1 MNVKHYLIP
10 FVVLSIFACSTNKS
24 NMGNPLLSKYKTPYE
39 TVPFD
44 KIEVSDISQAF
55 DTAFKQ
61 ARLEIDVILN
71 NQEEP
76 NFANTI
82 ETLEASGTLLDRLSL
97 ILFNLNSAETNDSI
111 QALARE
117 ISPRLTDFQNDITL
131 NEDLFKKIQFVKE
144 NIDIHDLTDEQN
156 QLLKNTYLAF
166 VRNGANLSDKDKEVF
181 REVSKNLS
189 ELTVKFGENVLAE
202 TNAYFMH
209 LTDSADLAGLPEDV
223 ITAAVE
229 EAQSRELEGWVF
241 TLKFPSFLPF
251 VKYCDNRELRKDITI
266 AYGSRAMKGNENDN
280 QDIIR
285 QITNQRLVLAKLLG
299 YTSYGAYVLDNRMA
313 ETPDR
318 VMNFLDEL
326 SLAYYEPAKQEVAQ
340 VSEYA
345 QTIGADFE
353 LQRWDWSYY
362 SEKLKKEKYELDDEL
377 TRPYFKLENVTAGV
391 FQLATDL
398 WGLSFRENKSIP
410 VYHPN
415 VKAFEVYDENKKY
428 LAVLYMDF
436 FPREGK
442 RQGAWMTEY
451 KQQEKE
457 GGRDI
462 RPQISLVFNFT
473 KPTAEKPSLITYNEL
488 RTILHEFGHALHGM
502 LSDVTYS
509 SLSGTNVYRDFVELP
524 SQIMENWA
532 EQEEWLNKIAVHY
545 ETGETMPKELL
556 QKIID
561 SKNYLAA
568 YSGTRQVNY
577 GTIDMAWHSIT
588 EPFSGDIEEFENR
601 IMAGLDIIPP
611 IKGTA
616 MSPNFSHIFAGGY
629 AAGYYGYKWAEVLDA
644 DAFSLFLKNGIF
656 DKATAAS
663 FRENILSKGGTEPPM
678 QLYIKFRGQEPSI
691 DPLLERSGLKKS

>member
-1 MNVKHYLIP
+1 MKIKHYLFP
-10 FVVLSIFACSTNKS
+10 FIVLSIFACSTNH
-24 NMGNPLLSKYKTPYE
+24 NDMGNPLLTKYKTPHE

-61 ARLEIDVILN
+61 ARLEIDEILN

-76 NFANTI
+76 DFSNTI
-82 ETLEASGTLLDRLSL
+82 EALEASGALLDHLSL

-111 QALARE
+111 QALTRE
-117 ISPRLTDFQNDITL
+117 ISPRLTEFQNDITL
-131 NEDLFKKIQFVKE
+131 NEELFRKVQLVTE
-144 NIDIHDLTDEQN
+144 NTNKDELTAEQN
-156 QLLKNTYLAF
+156 QLLQNTYKAF
-166 VRNGANLSDKDKEVF
+166 IRNGANLNEEDKKVF
-181 REVSKNLS
+181 REISKDLS

-202 TNAYFMH
+202 TNAYYMH
-209 LTDSADLAGLPEDV
+209 LTDSANLAGLPEDAV
-223 ITAAVE
+223 TAAAE
-229 EAQSRELEGWVF
+229 EAKSRELEGWVF

-251 VKYCDNRELRKDITI
+251 VKYCDNRELRKDISF
-266 AYGSRAMKGNENDN
+266 AYGNRAMKGNENDN

-285 QITNQRLVLAKLLG
+285 QITNKRLKIANLLG
-299 YTSYGAYVLDNRMA
+299 YPSYSAYVLDNRMA
-313 ETPDR
+313 ETPER

-326 SLAYYEPAKQEVAQ
+326 SHAYYEPAKEEVAQ
-340 VSEYA
+340 VTEYA
-345 QTIGADFE
+345 RTLGADFE

-377 TRPYFKLENVTAGV
+377 TRPYFQLEKVTEGV
-391 FQLATDL
+391 FELATNL
-398 WGLSFRENKSIP
+398 WGITFKENKSIP
-410 VYHPN
+410 VYHPD
-415 VKAFEVYDENKKY
+415 VKAFEVFDENKKF
-428 LAVLYMDF
+428 LAILYMDF

-451 KQQEKE
+451 RQQERERGK
-457 GGRDI
+457 DV
-462 RPQISLVFNFT
+462 RPHISLVFNFT
-473 KPTAEKPSLITYNEL
+473 KPTAEKPSLLTYNEL
-488 RTILHEFGHALHGM
+488 RTILHEFGHGLHGM
-502 LSDVTYS
+502 LSNVTYS
-509 SLSGTNVYRDFVELP
+509 SLAGTNVYRDFVELP

-556 QKIID
+556 QKILD

-577 GTIDMAWHSIT
+577 GIVDMAWHSIT
-588 EPFSGDIEEFENR
+588 KPFTGDIEEYETM
-601 IMAGLDIIPP
+601 IMSGLDIIPP

-663 FRENILSKGGTEPPM
+663 FRKHILSKGGTEPPM
-678 QLYIKFRGQEPSI
+678 QLYIRFRGQEPSI

>member
-1 MNVKHYLIP
+1 MKVKHYLIP
-10 FVVLSIFACSTNKS
+10 FVVFSIFACSTNKS
-24 NMGNPLLSKYKTPYE
+24 DMGNPLLTKYKTPHE

-44 KIEVSDISQAF
+44 KIEVPDISQAF

-61 ARLEIDVILN
+61 ARIEIDAILT

-76 NFANTI
+76 NFNNTI
-82 ETLEASGTLLDRLSL
+82 EALEASGALLDNLSL

-111 QALARE
+111 QSLARE
-117 ISPRLTDFQNDITL
+117 ISPRLTEFQNDITL
-131 NEDLFKKIQFVKE
+131 NEDLFKKVQFVKE
-144 NIDIHDLTDEQN
+144 NTDKDVLTAEQN
-156 QLLKNTYLAF
+156 QLLKNTYIAF
-166 VRNGANLSDKDKEVF
+166 VRNGANLNEEDKEVF

-202 TNAYFMH
+202 TNAYLMH

-223 ITAAVE
+223 ITAAAE
-229 EAQSRELEGWVF
+229 EAQNRELEGWVF
-241 TLKFPSFLPF
+241 TLKIPSFLPLI
-251 VKYCDNRELRKDITI
+251 KYCDNRELRKDITI
-266 AYGSRAMKGNENDN
+266 AFGNRGMKGNEYDN

-285 QITNQRLVLAKLLG
+285 QITNQRLVIANLLG
-299 YTSYGAYVLDNRMA
+299 YPSFGAYVLDNRMA

-326 SLAYYEPAKQEVAQ
+326 SQAYYEPAKVEVAQ
-340 VSEYA
+340 VTEYA
-345 QTIGADFE
+345 QSIGADFE
-353 LQRWDWSYY
+353 LQRWDWRYY
-362 SEKLKKEKYELDDEL
+362 SEKLKKERYELDDEL

-398 WGLSFRENKSIP
+398 WGLTFKENKSIP
-410 VYHPN
+410 VYHPD

-442 RQGAWMTEY
+442 RQGAWMTEF

-457 GGRDI
+457 GGKDI
-462 RPQISLVFNFT
+462 RPHISLVFNFT

-488 RTILHEFGHALHGM
+488 RTTLHEFGHALHGM

-509 SLSGTNVYRDFVELP
+509 SVSGTNVYRDFVELP

-556 QKIID
+556 QKIMD

-577 GTIDMAWHSIT
+577 GTIDMAWHSVT
-588 EPFSGDIEEFENR
+588 EPFTGDIEEFETKM
-601 IMAGLDIIPP
+601 MAGLDIIPP
-611 IKGTA
+611 IEGTA
-616 MSPNFSHIFAGGY
+616 MSPSFSHIFAGGY

-644 DAFSLFLKNGIF
+644 DAFSLFLENGIF

-663 FRENILSKGGTEPPM
+663 FRENILSRGGTEPPM
-678 QLYIKFRGQEPSI
+678 QLYIKFRGKEPSI
-691 DPLLERSGLKKS
+691 DPLLERSGLNKS